1 MKTNRKTQKSGWQ
14 QFTVGMFLYVG
25 VVVATSFVSDLA
37 GLSQPF
43 KVVLALLPMIP
54 AVWAMLGWIRA
65 VRGFDEL
72 QQRILGEGLYWA
84 LGLTAALTFSYGFLE
99 SYADFPKLSMFFVW
113 PVICVSFIFGQ
124 TLARRRYR

>member
-25 VVVATSFVSDLA
+25 VVVATSFVSNLA

>member
-1 MKTNRKTQKSGWQ
+1 MKTNRKAQKSGWQ

-25 VVVATSFVSDLA
+25 VVVATSFVSNLA

>member
-1 MKTNRKTQKSGWQ
+1 MEIDKRTQKRGWQ

-25 VVVATSFVSDLA
+25 VVVATSLVSNRS
-37 GLSQPF
+37 GLSQIF
-43 KVVLALLPMIP
+43 KIVLALLPMIP

-65 VRGFDEL
+65 VRSFDEL
-72 QQRILGEGLYWA
+72 RQRILGEGLYWA

-99 SYADFPKLSMFFVW
+99 SYADFPRVSMFFVW
-113 PVICVSFIFGQ
+113 PVICISFIFGQ